1 MIDRIDSE
9 STVTRNHGRRA
20 VRFVAPMALLRA
32 AVALACTALAA
43 LALQPRLP
51 HRTVQRTTS
60 TRRRPL
66 LASDDDVDAADLS
79 SNATVFSA
87 KKKMS
92 EERYPYEVYDTTPPR
107 NMVGVFALS
116 PTTGCG
122 DILKVVKDD
131 GSDSAYTI
139 KRVTS
144 RMKFSNG
151 RFLLDSKRADATE
164 VNRASLERKLAR
176 LLPQGGENAEG

>member
-1 MIDRIDSE
+1 
-9 STVTRNHGRRA
+9 
-20 VRFVAPMALLRA
+20 MALLRA

-151 RFLLDSKRADATE
+151 RFLLDSKRADDRAPVTE
-164 VNRASLERKLAR
+164 HERLPREQRLALPPRRKAREQPVPGAALVLEDVAVLR
-176 LLPQGGENAEG
+176 QSC